1 MKELYID
8 RGITQSRAAVYING
22 IIEELYVENH
32 EDESITGNIYKG
44 RIENIVPG
52 LNAAF
57 VNIGTSKNA
66 ILHFKEDMA
75 IDKYKRGKEILVQV
89 IREASGDKGPRVSE
103 EISIPG
109 KYIVLLPN
117 YNHVYISHKIRDVE
131 TINRLENIS
140 KDIWG
145 SGYGIIF
152 RTEAESIEDDKILEE
167 YSYLKNLWNIVL
179 KKYDFIKPPEMVF
192 NSRNFLNYIV
202 REFIKSDI
210 DRICINRKQDLEYIA
225 DVLNKPS
232 KEVFKLIEY
241 NEQDFR
247 FVNTLSNDML
257 KILDKKVLL
266 PSGSYLFIESTEA
279 LTTIDINTGSFIGD
293 KDKEETVL
301 KTNQEAS
308 IEIFRMVK
316 LLNISGIIII
326 DYINM
331 KNNKNKQII
340 NDFIR
345 QQFKKDRVHNSVYD
359 FTHLGL
365 LEMSRAKRG
374 RPLNKLI
381 YENKSCRE
389 YNISYMLKEIENKCL
404 RYSKHYNRLE
414 FTVYTDSNLYENIMT
429 ANSGFVSDMESIYGI
444 KIDFIKSSSVKTYI
458 IDRDMKAEAICIYI
472 GDKKIVGELTAYS
485 EDKNGN
491 VNITINKH

>member
-1 MKELYID
+1 
-8 RGITQSRAAVYING
+8 
-22 IIEELYVENH
+22 
-32 EDESITGNIYKG
+32 
-44 RIENIVPG
+44 
-52 LNAAF
+52 
-57 VNIGTSKNA
+57 
-66 ILHFKEDMA
+66 
-75 IDKYKRGKEILVQV
+75 
-89 IREASGDKGPRVSE
+89 
-103 EISIPG
+103 
-109 KYIVLLPN
+109 
-117 YNHVYISHKIRDVE
+117 VE

-140 KDIWG
+140 KDLWG

-152 RTEAESIEDDKILEE
+152 RTEAESIEDSKILEE
-167 YSYLKNLWNIVL
+167 YSYLMNLWSIVL